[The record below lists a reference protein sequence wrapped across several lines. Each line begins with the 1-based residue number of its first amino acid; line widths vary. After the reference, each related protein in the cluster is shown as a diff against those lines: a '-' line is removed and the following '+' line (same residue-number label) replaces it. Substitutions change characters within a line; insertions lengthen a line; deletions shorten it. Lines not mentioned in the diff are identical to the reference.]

1 MGKDI
6 KWLEGNRIQIAPP
19 KKTKKVTG
27 TRFATILGLNPWS
40 TAFEMWCAITKTYEV
55 PFEDTIYT
63 VAGKTI
69 EPKQAEYMKKSYG
82 MDIIT
87 PTDKYGADYFNKTW
101 GDFFPE
107 NPHLGGMWDYLGVD
121 DETGKVDTVLEMKTT
136 KRIEDWQNDI
146 PEYYALQAALY
157 AYLLGVDNVIM
168 VASFLEEKDY
178 EHPEKYKPSIKNTIT
193 KEFKVSERYPDF
205 ADKVKTVEKWW
216 AEYVDKGV
224 SPEFD
229 EKKDAE
235 ILKALR
241 TTSVDTTSD
250 DINSMIAEAEA
261 LKTEVD
267 EFNKSIKDKT
277 DRLDA
282 LNKAIK
288 EFAIKQFK
296 EGDKK
301 VEVKGS
307 AYTFSVSRSD
317 PKPKTVYND
326 DAMKAD
332 GVYDKYVTTEQGEPT
347 YRLTV
352 GAIKS
357 K

>member
-1 MGKDI
+1 MADI
-6 KWLEGNRIQIAPP
+6 KWLEGNRLQIDPP
-19 KKTKKVTG
+19 KRTKKITG

-40 TAFEMWCAITKTYEV
+40 TAFEMWCAITKTYEK

-82 MDIIT
+82 MDLIT
-87 PTDKYGADYFNKTW
+87 PTDHYGADYFNKTW
-101 GDFFPE
+101 GDFFPDSK
-107 NPHLGGMWDYLGVD
+107 HLGGMWDFLGVD
-121 DETGKVDTVLEMKTT
+121 ENGIVDTVLEMKTT
-136 KRIEDWQNDI
+136 KRIEDWQNDV

-178 EHPEKYKPSIKNTIT
+178 NDPAKFVPNIKNTIT
-193 KEFKVSERYPDF
+193 VEFKVSERYPDF
-205 ADKVKTVEKWW
+205 AEKVATVEKWW
-216 AEYVDKGV
+216 ADYVDTGV
-224 SPEFD
+224 SPAFD

-241 TTSVDTTSD
+241 THNLTPDT
-250 DINSMIAEAEA
+250 DITALIAEAES

-267 EFNKSIKDKT
+267 KATAAIADKEK
-277 DRLDA
+277 RLKEVNDI
-282 LNKAIK
+282 IK
-288 EFAIKQFK
+288 EHAMKQFR

-307 AYTFSVSRSD
+307 TYTWTVSRSETTTIN
-317 PKPKTVYND
+317 KK
-326 DAMKAD
+326 ALEAD
-332 GVYDKYVTTEQGEPT
+332 GLLEKYQTKTEQ
-347 YRLTV
+347 YRMTV
-352 GAIKS
+352 K
-357 K
+357 